1 MLRKVRVENG
11 WVEGLPAAD
20 PRITSFKGIPFAAPA
35 TGENRWRAPQ
45 PVKDWDGVLQC
56 HAFGPIA
63 MQAKPG
69 KNHEDIYTR
78 EWNYD
83 ENIAQSE
90 DCLQLNVWTPA
101 KCADENLPVF
111 VWYYGGGLQV
121 GNPAE
126 MEFDG
131 ERLARRGVVVVTV
144 NYRVN
149 VFGFLCHP
157 ELTAENPDAPANF
170 GNLDQQAA
178 TRWVKRNIAAFGGN
192 PNQITI
198 GGQSAGG
205 GSVMSQLTSPQN
217 EGLFQGA
224 IVESGV
230 MTQLYPGGRV
240 PGKAGRDF
248 HAAEEEGVKFF
259 DFLGVKTLAEARALD
274 AEYIRDKA
282 LEYKGFWGTVVDNK
296 FSVGVAFDL
305 FRENKRHMVPVM
317 FGHTSTE
324 FPNVPNVSTMEE
336 FRALA
341 KDLFGEDADEFLAL
355 CPSQFD
361 SVTEVKKK
369 ASVIGIEYAIRILG
383 QANADTGANAPLYYY
398 NFDPSIPGWDNP
410 GTFHSVD
417 LWFFFETLAKCWRP
431 FTGKHYDLARLMC
444 NYWANFIKAGDP
456 NGRDADGSRMPQWET
471 FTPDTPNAMYFG
483 DGFVEYGREE
493 ASDLMKF
500 LVKEYFKKNAK

>member
-1 MLRKVRVENG
+1 
-11 WVEGLPAAD
+11 
-20 PRITSFKGIPFAAPA
+20 
-35 TGENRWRAPQ
+35 
-45 PVKDWDGVLQC
+45 
-56 HAFGPIA
+56 

-101 KCADENLPVF
+101 KRADENLPVY

-131 ERLARRGVVVVTV
+131 ERLARRGLVVVTV

-157 ELTAENPDAPANF
+157 EITAENPDAPANF

-248 HAAEEEGVKFF
+248 RAAEEEGVKFF

-282 LEYKGFWGTVVDNK
+282 VAYKGFWGTVVDNK

-305 FRENKRHMVPVM
+305 FREKQTLDGAGHVRPYVHGVPVRPERLHDGGVPRAGGRAVRRGRRRI
-317 FGHTSTE
+317 FGA
-324 FPNVPNVSTMEE
+324 VPV
-336 FRALA
+336 A
-341 KDLFGEDADEFLAL
+341 
-355 CPSQFD
+355 
-361 SVTEVKKK
+361 V
-369 ASVIGIEYAIRILG
+369 
-383 QANADTGANAPLYYY
+383 
-398 NFDPSIPGWDNP
+398 
-410 GTFHSVD
+410 
-417 LWFFFETLAKCWRP
+417 
-431 FTGKHYDLARLMC
+431 
-444 NYWANFIKAGDP
+444 
-456 NGRDADGSRMPQWET
+456 
-471 FTPDTPNAMYFG
+471 
-483 DGFVEYGREE
+483 
-493 ASDLMKF
+493 
-500 LVKEYFKKNAK
+500 